1 MKKCLS
7 AMLAF
12 SFIAALSAQEP
23 EAIVLS
29 YQRNFVKASLDG
41 KLDVVVKAEKE
52 QSAAMGPFF
61 VSVLDF
67 ALRNAD
73 LLREES
79 SLNAIAAAAVG
90 AVAASKYAEA
100 LPLLRRVFMAFRDPS
115 VRVAALRALGVLGK
129 GDSQVVETLNQ
140 FLTNQNNLQRAGLAP
155 DLQTLSACIDSLASL
170 GDGTSYPSLFA
181 AMLAGYPQ
189 EIRFRAAEALRL
201 IRGDYKKFLID
212 VVKKNIPSE
221 KMTAFRAGMD
231 NPAFSA
237 SERGELAEA
246 ALEISL
252 GLFPSE
258 KNEQDTISDLRY
270 SAIRELASLRW
281 TRATTLAVKHFYRV
295 QTDFG
300 KDETLKDRFIDA
312 ILCLGAMGS
321 SEAAQALSLQVGL
334 LNSDMERTRTFDQDI
349 LLAVIASLGDLGD
362 KVAFDYLLYIG
373 YLPYP
378 DHIKAAAREAL
389 NRLKW

>member
-1 MKKCLS
+1 MKNLFG
-7 AMLAF
+7 AF
-12 SFIAALSAQEP
+12 VAFLLVVSLQAQEP
-23 EAIVLS
+23 DAVILS
-29 YQRNFVKASLDG
+29 FQRDFAKASLEG
-41 KLDVVVKAEKE
+41 KIEVVAKAEAEK
-52 QSAAMGPFF
+52 SAAMGPFY
-61 VSVLDF
+61 VAVLDF
-67 ALRNAD
+67 TLRNAD
-73 LLREES
+73 LLRDES
-79 SLNAIAAAAVG
+79 ALNSITATAAGAVG
-90 AVAASKYAEA
+90 TLKYLEA
-100 LPLLRRVFMAFRDPS
+100 LPILRRVFMVFRDPS
-115 VRVAALRALGVLGK
+115 VRVASLRALAILGK
-129 GDSQVVETLNQ
+129 GDSQVIETLNQ
-140 FLTNQNNLQRAGLAP
+140 FLTNQNNLQRTGLAP
-155 DLQTLSACIDSLASL
+155 DLQTLSACIDSLATL

-181 AMLAGYPQ
+181 TMLAAYPQ
-189 EIRFRAAEALRL
+189 EISFRAAEALRL

-212 VVKKNIPSE
+212 VVKRNIPPE
-221 KMTAFRAGMD
+221 KLTAFRAGMD

-258 KNEQDTISDLRY
+258 KKEQDIISDLRY
-270 SAIRELASLRW
+270 SAIRELAALRW

-295 QTDFG
+295 QTDYG
-300 KDETLKDRFIDA
+300 KDEALKDRFIDA
-312 ILCLGAMGS
+312 ILFLGAMGS
-321 SEAAQALSLQVGL
+321 SEAAQALSLQIGL

-349 LLAVIASLGDLGD
+349 LLAVITALGDLGD